1 MKPHSVFD
9 PQSRSC
15 PDTSY
20 GECVVP
26 KTIHSKGEGAFKAKI
41 LKESMKL
48 TWNFQ
53 RGGQL
58 KQRKNLC
65 GGVWIFSTTTQ

>member
-1 MKPHSVFD
+1 MKPRSVFD

-26 KTIHSKGEGAFKAKI
+26 KTIHTKGEGALKAKI

-53 RGGQL
+53 RGGRL